1 MSRCF
6 GGVEMEFQIRQGQIM
21 DAKDIYALN
30 VKEMG
35 YDYPIEKTE
44 EKARGL
50 LESGKDKIFVAVA
63 GGAVIGYVHAC
74 GYDAVYAPHLKN
86 IMGIAVSS
94 SFRKK
99 GAGRALLKA
108 VEDWAQKDGAAGV
121 RLASGAERTGAHAF
135 YRRCGY
141 TGGKRQIRFQKMF
154 EPPVR

>member
-1 MSRCF
+1 M
-6 GGVEMEFQIRQGQIM
+6 
-21 DAKDIYALN
+21 
-30 VKEMG
+30 
-35 YDYPIEKTE
+35 
-44 EKARGL
+44 
-50 LESGKDKIFVAVA
+50 
-63 GGAVIGYVHAC
+63 
-74 GYDAVYAPHLKN
+74 KN

-121 RLASGAERTGAHAF
+121 RLASGAERTGALAF